1 MYTFAPQNHQRGMSV
16 AAKLRIKPEQP
27 LWVVNGP
34 DIAGPVLADFEYKT
48 TVPKTQTMGQ
58 VVLFAGNKAELEHY
72 FSRIADKL
80 LPDALLWIAYPKKS
94 GKIKSDITR
103 DDSWEAVFG
112 AGYEPVTQIAIDG
125 DWSALRFR
133 PAAAIKDK
141 LRDVPMEERRTEG
154 IDYVNRTTTLPKD
167 VKQAM
172 KPYKGLETFFD
183 SLAFTHR
190 KEHLIEVVSAK
201 KPETRQRRIDK
212 MVEMLLQTRAEKEK
226 KKKQ

>member
-1 MYTFAPQNHQRGMSV
+1 MSV

-34 DIAGPVLADFEYKT
+34 DMAEQVFAGAGYMT
-48 TVPKTQTMGQ
+48 AVPKNRLVGQ
-58 VVLFAGNKAELEHY
+58 VVLFAANKAELEHY
-72 FSRIADKL
+72 FSRLADKL
-80 LPDALLWIAYPKKS
+80 LTDALLWIAYPKKT

-103 DDSWEAVFG
+103 DSGWEAVFG
-112 AGYEPVTQIAIDG
+112 AGYEPVTQIAIDD

-133 PAAAIKDK
+133 PANSIKDK
-141 LRDVPMEERRTEG
+141 LRDVPMEERETEG
-154 IDYVNRTTTLPKD
+154 IDYVNRTTKLPKD
-167 VKQAM
+167 VVQAM

-226 KKKQ
+226 KKK